1 MTFPTTTASTANL
14 DAGSDSPASARADL
28 YLALQLLNQIIESA
42 DLADGVPLLDG
53 SGKLQGTQIPS
64 SVSPSTLTLAPT
76 DAVVKIEDRLRL
88 QIMTHAQILALADPT
103 VGDMCLAC
111 TDLTG
116 AAPKLVMYNGTVW
129 KIVSTLSSATTLT

>member
-1 MTFPTTTASTANL
+1 MTFPTTTASTTNL
-14 DAGSDSPASARADL
+14 DAGTDSPASARADL

-42 DLADGVPLLDG
+42 DLAGGVPLLDG
-53 SGKLQGTQIPS
+53 GGLLQGDQMPLAI
-64 SVSPSTLTLAPT
+64 SPANLTLAPS

-116 AAPKLVMYNGTVW
+116 ASPKLAMYDGTNW
-129 KIVSTLSSATTLT
+129 KYIALSTWTTLT

>member
-53 SGKLQGTQIPS
+53 SGQLQGSQIPS
-64 SVSPSTLTLAPT
+64 SVSPANLTLAPT

-88 QIMTHAQILALADPT
+88 QIMTVTQILALGDPT
-103 VGDMCLAC
+103 IGDMCLAC

-116 AAPKLVMYNGTVW
+116 ADPKLAMYDGSEW
-129 KIVSTLSSATTLT
+129 KYLALADWTTLE